1 MWLKTAAVRK
11 HSNAQNSGEPQA
23 REPLSNGR
31 RRGRHCNLLVH
42 RPFTTERSTK
52 SVSECPMSG
61 GGERERQHLPHH
73 PSGRKTMSFP
83 FRIPSPHHLILN

>member
-23 REPLSNGR
+23 REPLSHGR

-42 RPFTTERSTK
+42 RPFTRTAK
-52 SVSECPMSG
+52 SVSEGRVGASA
-61 GGERERQHLPHH
+61 RQHLPHLTQAVGKRCYFR
-73 PSGRKTMSFP
+73 SG
-83 FRIPSPHHLILN
+83 SPVPTT